1 MLHDSRTGFIPVNAI
16 NTTDSDL
23 VLVFLENSARYTRRV
38 TDMLFDAE
46 REVKSTGSVGDHV
59 YMQDW
64 AVSVLACTEQHQFCN
79 PSGNKEKSCSPM
91 TGALEL
97 GRVFLDGL
105 DFNAR
110 QYQVAVY
117 IWNIISYYGL
127 WDHISDL
134 GSSALLAK
142 NSLLGGDTMMSAP
155 LADDQWIQEVTGWYR
170 GVLATVQ
177 RMIVDFAQGP
187 SDPMY
192 NNETYIKRPSPET
205 EWMCKSQKIRGTDFY
220 NFSVAGLLLILLPG
234 GLVLLANQIASVL
247 VSFIQGITLK
257 GLSRRREWRLTHNL
271 QLQRMAYEGARIGS
285 WEGQD
290 DAVPVTAKGDV
301 FGLPCDLAV
310 ASIYSRAE
318 SYSPL
323 PQQQYYSPSI
333 DDTGTEKEPKRLSV
347 VNLS

>member
-1 MLHDSRTGFIPVNAI
+1 MLRDPRNGFMPVKAV

-23 VLVFLENSARYTRRV
+23 ALVFLENSAQYTRRV
-38 TDMLFDAE
+38 TDLLFDAE
-46 REVKSTGSVGDHV
+46 RKVKSTVGVVDHV
-59 YMQDW
+59 YEQDW

-79 PSGNKEKSCSPM
+79 PSGNEEQGCSPM
-91 TGALEL
+91 TGAWDLQF
-97 GRVFLDGL
+97 FLHDL
-105 DFNAR
+105 NFNAR
-110 QYQVAVY
+110 QTQVAIH
-117 IWNIISYYGL
+117 IWNIVSYYGL
-127 WDHISDL
+127 VDHIFDL

-142 NSLLGGDTMMSAP
+142 DSLLIGMGLMSAP
-155 LADDQWIQEVTGWYR
+155 LAEDQWIREVTGWYR
-170 GVLATVQ
+170 GVLATIQ

-192 NNETYIKRPSPET
+192 NDEKYIKRPPPEI
-205 EWMCKSQKIRGTDFY
+205 EWMCQNQKVRGFRFY
-220 NFSVAGLLLILLPG
+220 NFSIAGLLLILIPG
-234 GLVLLANQIASVL
+234 GLVLLANQITSGMVG
-247 VSFIQGITLK
+247 FIQGMTLK

-290 DAVPVTAKGDV
+290 NAVPWTAKDDV

-310 ASIYSRAE
+310 ASIHSRTE

-333 DDTGTEKEPKRLSV
+333 DNIGSEKEPKRLSV
-347 VNLS
+347 VNVS